1 MDIITRTYVSPC
13 GRLTL
18 GSYGDS
24 LCLCEWLG
32 GKQNDALR
40 RRLSRHLDAG
50 FTDGS
55 TPVLELAVS
64 LLDSYF
70 GRQCPEFDI
79 PLLFVGTEFQ
89 TRVWN
94 ELTNIPYGTVISY
107 AELARRV
114 GRPAAVRAVASDNGV
129 NAISIFAPCHR
140 VIGTDGSLTGYAG
153 GIDTKRFLLQLENP
167 IPTLL

>member
-13 GRLTL
+13 GELTL
-18 GSYGDS
+18 GSNGDR
-24 LCLCEWLG
+24 LCLCEWRDG
-32 GKQNDALR
+32 RKNDAVR
-40 RRLSRHLDAG
+40 RRLTLQLGAR
-50 FTDGS
+50 FTPGS
-55 TPVLELAVS
+55 SDVTTRAIS
-64 LLDSYF
+64 LLDKYF
-70 GRQCPEFDI
+70 AGQRPEFDI

-89 TRVWN
+89 MRVWD
-94 ELTNIPYGTVISY
+94 ELINIPYGTVISY

-114 GRPAAVRAVASDNGV
+114 GRPSAVRAVASANGV

-153 GIDTKRFLLQLENP
+153 GLDTKRFLLQLENP